1 MNMIAKRPLTGRK
14 VSLMFLGAF
23 CTIVSANV
31 ALIYSAVGS
40 FPGLETR
47 KPYVEAQHFETRRIA
62 QEALNWDSNV
72 EYSNGQIILHLTSAG
87 NTVVLP
93 NVAVRVGRATA
104 DRFDQ
109 TLVLEFDGKSYHAP
123 ITLDAG
129 NWQVQIKTTALDGT
143 GFRRIIPLIIRG
155 DHI

>member
-1 MNMIAKRPLTGRK
+1 MNITTKRPLTGRK

-23 CTIVSANV
+23 CTIIGANV

-47 KPYVEAQHFETRRIA
+47 KPYVEAKTFETRRIA
-62 QEALNWDSNV
+62 QDALHWDSAIN
-72 EYSNGQIILHLTSAG
+72 YAGGQITLRLTSAG

-93 NVAVRVGRATA
+93 NVIMRVGRATA

-123 ITLDAG
+123 IALDAG

-143 GFRRIIPLIIRG
+143 DFRRIIPLIIRKG
-155 DHI
+155 QT